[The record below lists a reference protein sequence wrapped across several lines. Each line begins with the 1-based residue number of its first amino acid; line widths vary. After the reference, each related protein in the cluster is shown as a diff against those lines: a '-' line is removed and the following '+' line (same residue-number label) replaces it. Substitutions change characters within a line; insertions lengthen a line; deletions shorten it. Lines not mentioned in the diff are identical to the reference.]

1 MIPLMALMIG
11 AYIVTR
17 MMIFIL
23 DKSPSQYQLGV
34 AINKPLATATIFVT
48 VVCVVLILFPDIA
61 PLDMENTFKSDE
73 PLPDSGELER
83 SLWPTEE
90 TKLHLVI
97 IEPAE
102 LYKSDFKTAWPIDR
116 IPVGTKLEVLSD
128 HVWRNSV
135 TKLKIVFYK
144 VKYKGIHGW
153 VMEDNYKIITK

>member
-11 AYIVTR
+11 FYIVTK

-23 DKSPSQYQLGV
+23 DKNPSQYQLGV
-34 AINKPLATATIFVT
+34 AINKPLAAATIFVT
-48 VVCVVLILFPDIA
+48 VVCVVLILFPDIGRM
-61 PLDMENTFKSDE
+61 DMENTFKSDE
-73 PLPDSGELER
+73 SLPGSGELER

-102 LYKSDFKTAWPIDR
+102 LYRDDFKTTWPADK
-116 IPVGTKLEVLSD
+116 IPAGTKLEILNIQVRPGSIP
-128 HVWRNSV
+128 
-135 TKLKIVFYK
+135 KLKIVFYK

-153 VMEDNYKIITK
+153 VMEDNCKIIT